1 MKISGTGMKLPNIA
15 TIETAHSGSPKPT
28 PIGTAPRS
36 SINGTIETRKTIIN
50 FKSILGLLYHI
61 RKVLMLEVEQGR
73 WYNIA
78 RSIRPTH
85 INTFSSTSKGVV
97 L

>member
-1 MKISGTGMKLPNIA
+1 MKINGTGMKLPNIA

-50 FKSILGLLYHI
+50 FKNILGLLYHT
-61 RKVLMLEVEQGR
+61 RKVLMLGLIGGK
-73 WYNIA
+73 WYNIRGLHDRRTLTLFLA
-78 RSIRPTH
+78 RVR
-85 INTFSSTSKGVV
+85 G
-97 L
+97 